1 MSEVKFYNTRFR
13 ATMSKLEA
21 VSKGTRSRLNGADQM
36 ALFGGYDSADGSVG
50 IAYIGTTCWKGRE
63 YARDVAIK

>member
-36 ALFGGYDSADGSVG
+36 ALFGG
-50 IAYIGTTCWKGRE
+50 
-63 YARDVAIK
+63 